1 MLKRKQ
7 RYLGVIL
14 SVLFMIMLAGWAERV
29 HAQDKYP
36 TRAIEIIHPF
46 APGGATDI
54 TVRQVSDY
62 MKKKWGVPV
71 NVISKAGGRGIPAV
85 LEVYQAAP
93 DGYTM
98 LADNSASS
106 SMLVASAAT
115 TKDLPFEVMDLT
127 FIAIVNANP
136 YVIFVPATSPF
147 KTLKDFIEEA
157 KKNTKDISYTA
168 GPTAL
173 EYAIRQLFSAAGV
186 DISKAK
192 AVMVKGASEAVI
204 LAAGG
209 HVTIGA
215 AAVGTTLPFIKSQTI
230 RPLLITS
237 KNRWPD
243 LPDLPSS
250 AQLGYPDVDTV
261 YWSGISG
268 PPKLPSY
275 IANIW
280 DKALQEMLVDPGIIS
295 QMKNTGA
302 LPFYHN
308 ALSTAELVRKDTE
321 QSIKLFR

>member
-14 SVLFMIMLAGWAERV
+14 SVLFILMLAGWTERL

-54 TVRQVSDY
+54 TVRQVADY
-62 MKKKWGVPV
+62 VKKKWGVPV
-71 NVISKAGGRGIPAV
+71 NVVSKPGGRGIPAI
-85 LEVYQAAP
+85 LEVYQATP

-106 SMLVASAAT
+106 SMLAAAAAT
-115 TKDLPFEVMDLT
+115 TKDLPFEIMNRT
-127 FIAIVNANP
+127 FVAMVNANP
-136 YVIFVPATSPF
+136 YVIFVPSTSPF

-173 EYAIRQLFSAAGV
+173 EYAVRQLFSATGV

-215 AAVGTTLPFIKSQTI
+215 AAVGTTLPSIKAQTI
-230 RPLLITS
+230 RPLLISS

-250 AQLGYPDVDTV
+250 AELGYPEVDTV

-275 IANIW
+275 ISNIW
-280 DKALQEMLVDPGIIS
+280 DKAIQEMLGDPGFIS

-302 LPFYHN
+302 IPFYHN
-308 ALSTAELVRKDTE
+308 AQATAELVKKDDGTGD
-321 QSIKLFR
+321 QII